1 MDFNTQNE
9 NITPDEQENF
19 DQQEYTPVSEHTY
32 ILNGEPVYKDGL
44 TVPQKHKKSFNF
56 KPLLFAFLAVFVL
69 VGRIASNIPRRLIVI
84 PDGETFGATIS
95 KLVLTDEEDGSHTM
109 SNEPDDRGTVHYA
122 FMVYERPDVDG
133 MIAKIDHIEE
143 VCDTLSYDELTVLL
157 DEVYTDYWHFDT
169 MYWLADTKSC
179 TDVTDQF
186 YYDECVYLNAQSP
199 VIDRKLDEMLYVL
212 AASSHCDRLDEE
224 YYGGNYLIYYTGE
237 SSYNDELVALYQRE
251 AELIL
256 EYQTLMGAPTIEIDG
271 ETVYVEDY
279 LNEYAEDS
287 GKYYKATELYY
298 EKYGTLAGEIYVEL
312 IKTRH
317 QIADMLG
324 YDSYIDY
331 AYEDYARDYTPDD
344 VREYVSTVCLGVVP
358 LYLDMYYSGE
368 LYNYYMPGSLTPEE
382 NQAAL
387 REACREMGGKVWEI
401 YQYME
406 RNGLFDIEVSGVKAN
421 MSFQTYFEDWQ
432 APFIL
437 LDASGTLDDYTGFA
451 HEFGHFIDAYVNYN
465 SYITTDASESCSQ
478 SMEFLA
484 IIYSSY
490 LGTDSETV
498 KEMKMM
504 DMVTLYAEQGAYN
517 AFEEAVYA
525 IPADELT
532 PERIRQ
538 TAHDIYMQYGLLV
551 PGDDP
556 MYDNMWI
563 DIPHFFSNPFYI
575 VSYIISNDA
584 AFQIYEMELEEP
596 GRGIDTFI
604 ALCDRD
610 WDLNY
615 LENMEN
621 IGLDAS
627 FSTERANAI
636 VNTILS
642 YFE

>member
-1 MDFNTQNE
+1 MDLNTQN
-9 NITPDEQENF
+9 TPLSTEEQDNSNLE
-19 DQQEYTPVSEHTY
+19 QQEYSYT
-32 ILNGEPVYKDGL
+32 LNGEPVYENHEPFD
-44 TVPQKHKKSFNF
+44 QKQRKRINL
-56 KPLLFAFLAVFVL
+56 KPLLLVIIALVVL
-69 VGRIASNIPRRLIVI
+69 VSRIFPGLPRRLLVI
-84 PDGETFGATIS
+84 QDGSTFGSTVS
-95 KLVLTDEEDGSHTM
+95 KLILVDDGSE
-109 SNEPDDRGTVHYA
+109 SNAISNDPDDRGTVHYA
-122 FMVYERPDVDG
+122 FMLYTRPDVDG
-133 MIAKIDHIEE
+133 MLSKIDHIIS
-143 VCDTLSYDELTVLL
+143 VCSTLSYDELLLLL
-157 DEVYTDYWHFDT
+157 DEVYEDYWHFDT

-179 TDVTDQF
+179 TDVTDEY

-199 VIDRKLDEMLYVL
+199 IIDQKIDEMLYAL
-212 AASSHCDRLDEE
+212 AASPHCSQLDKE
-224 YYGGNYLIYYTGE
+224 YYGGDYLIYYTGE
-237 SSYNDELVALYQRE
+237 SYYNDELVALYQRE

-256 EYQTLMGAPTIEIDG
+256 EYQTLIGAPTIEIDG

-279 LNEYAEDS
+279 LNTYADDS
-287 GKYYKATELYY
+287 VKYYAALELYY
-298 EKYGTLAGEIYVEL
+298 NKYGKLAGEIYVEL

-317 QIADMLG
+317 QIAAMTG

-331 AYEDYARDYTPDD
+331 AYDDYSRDYTPDD
-344 VREYVSTVCLGVVP
+344 VREYVSTVCLGIVP

-368 LYNYYMPGSLTPEE
+368 LYDYYLPGSLTPEE
-382 NQAAL
+382 NNEAL
-387 REACREMGGKVWEI
+387 RQACREMGGRVWDI

-437 LDASGTLDDYTGFA
+437 LDATGTFDDYTGFS
-451 HEFGHFIDAYVNYN
+451 HEFGHFIDAYINYN

-490 LGTDSETV
+490 FGTDSEIL
-498 KEMKMM
+498 KEMKMT
-504 DMVTLYAEQGAYN
+504 DLVTLYTEQGAYN

-525 IPADELT
+525 IPVDELT

-538 TAHDIYMQYGLLV
+538 TAHDVFMQYGLIV

-584 AFQIYEMELEEP
+584 AFQIYEQEMEEP
-596 GRGIDTFI
+596 GKGIDTFI

-627 FSTERANAI
+627 FSIDRANAI
-636 VNTILS
+636 VNTILN